1 MDIRFKNK
9 KLKELCEQQRIAQ
22 RDLGADSARKL
33 MTRLS
38 ELEAATH
45 VKELTAGNPHPL
57 DRDRKGQ
64 YAVNLS
70 GGDRLVF
77 APANDP
83 CPTNDDQSINWSQVT
98 IIRIEYIGDYHD

>member
-9 KLKELCEQQRIAQ
+9 KLRELCEQQRVAQ

-33 MTRLS
+33 NTRLG
-38 ELEAATH
+38 ELEAAAN
-45 VKELTAGNPHPL
+45 VAELVAGNPHPL

-64 YAVNLS
+64 YAVNLA
-70 GGDRLVF
+70 GGARLVF
-77 APANDP
+77 VPENDP

-98 IIRIEYIGDYHD
+98 IIKIEYIGDYHD